1 MLAMHRVIHRVH
13 FAVLLARLG
22 GIRFV
27 FVFVQLL
34 PLQPAFFSCLFAG
47 MCCILDTLFAAR
59 RVYMMSLLL
68 IFTTTDILFSYFL
81 YMKNAG

>member
-34 PLQPAFFSCLFAG
+34 PLQPAFFSCPFRGYVLHIG
-47 MCCILDTLFAAR
+47 HVICCPAR
-59 RVYMMSLLL
+59 
-68 IFTTTDILFSYFL
+68 L
-81 YMKNAG
+81 YDVVVINIYNN